1 MERATT
7 ALTDRDQLVVDGQSL
22 CSIRQ
27 ITNLSPEIK
36 TDIYRSLVPPEALAK
51 FGIPASLV
59 DSKGRSLIECA
70 CEPATSSVT
79 LAVRHRHDARDPVV
93 YLEMADMSVNEL
105 EILLLVINDPE
116 SERYDVD
123 CMPDGTPTSFGLERR
138 NVEEE
143 IRAMQAGLAPGQI
156 RHGARLARRLVPRF
170 ERSVSWLGHDR
181 VHIRPLGYHS
191 AILFERYG
199 FSYSMGRG
207 KMEWIHAEFSPGG
220 FLHRQLDGSTP
231 FRQPGSE
238 ETVRGRSW
246 AIHDG
251 ILGEP
256 FGGIR
261 MYKRVDIHAGVCT
274 MPLARW

>member
-1 MERATT
+1 MERAPT
-7 ALTDRDQLVVDGQSL
+7 ALTDRGRLVVDGQPIS
-22 CSIRQ
+22 SIRQ
-27 ITNLSPEIK
+27 INNLSPEVK
-36 TDIYRSLVPPEALAK
+36 VDIYRSLVLPEALIR
-51 FGIPASLV
+51 FGIPMSMV
-59 DSKGRSLIECA
+59 DSNGRSLFECV
-70 CEPATSSVT
+70 CEPATSSMT
-79 LAVRHRHDARDPVV
+79 LAVRHQHDARDPVI

-116 SERYDVD
+116 SERYNVD
-123 CMPDGTPTSFGLERR
+123 QMPDGTSTGFGLECR
-138 NVEEE
+138 NIEEE

-156 RHGARLARRLVPRF
+156 RHGARLARRLIPRF

-207 KMEWIHAEFSPGG
+207 KMEWIHAEFLPGG
-220 FLHRQLDGSTP
+220 LLHRQLDGATP
-231 FRQPGSE
+231 FRKPGSDG
-238 ETVRGRSW
+238 TVRGRSW
-246 AIHDG
+246 AIYDG

-261 MYKRVDIHAGVCT
+261 MYKRIDIHAGVCT
-274 MPLARW
+274 YPHAKW